1 MKKTAMLLLMATL
14 TCGCQETLEE
24 RGAREAR
31 DYTEKH
37 CPAPIGNQVTMDSM
51 TFDKATHTFGYYY
64 TLSGTL
70 DDSAYIHQNNPRD
83 MLLQQVKNSTNLKI
97 YKDEGYNFR
106 YIYNSKKEKGS
117 KLFDETFKPKDY
129 E

>member
-1 MKKTAMLLLMATL
+1 MKKLFIFTAMTLLLAS
-14 TCGCQETLEE
+14 CQETLEE

-37 CPAPIGNQVTMDSM
+37 CPAPVAHEVTMDSM
-51 TFDKATHTFGYYY
+51 TFDKSTHTFSYCYSLG
-64 TLSGTL
+64 GVL
-70 DDSAYIHQNNPRD
+70 DDTAYIRKNNPRE

-97 YKDEGYNFR
+97 YKDAGYNFR
-106 YIYNSKKEKGS
+106 YVYTSKKLKGVT
-117 KLFDETFKPKDY
+117 LFDDTFKPKDY

>member
-1 MKKTAMLLLMATL
+1 MKKILFVLVVVLMAS
-14 TCGCQETLEE
+14 CQETLEE

-37 CPAPIGNQVTMDSM
+37 CPTPVASNVVMDSM

-64 TLSGTL
+64 TLKGTI
-70 DDSAYIHQNNPRD
+70 DDTATIRRNNPRD
-83 MLLQQVKNSTNLKI
+83 LLLQQVRNSTNLKTF
-97 YKDEGYNFR
+97 KEAGYNFR
-106 YIYNSKKEKGS
+106 YVYRSTKQKGFV
-117 KLFDETFKPKDY
+117 LFDETFKSKDY